1 MGESSHGAG
10 TEAIRLGYAQRP
22 SMSSAPPPLPTRRN
36 AVDDPFSEPPE
47 PKPPRGGGPEEK
59 LEYLREVLK
68 LKSDTLQRARSLYA
82 RLVSELERTRASVA
96 ESEDRRKA
104 AVAEA
109 KAAVLEAK
117 EAERER
123 KELSRDLAAVE
134 NQLSSERDK
143 RNRIDGSLVKLKA
156 ENAELERRLREQ
168 AALARKVP
176 DDRAARAEMER
187 KLAKEANARVV
198 LEAELAGLRLAVD
211 EAQAEADAFR
221 EQVLQAQ
228 DLADDRELELE
239 RLDADIKELQHRL
252 GVAEKERDTL
262 ARKLE
267 SSRKQ
272 CVELSEQL
280 AELQSESEHT
290 DVRTQFTEVTTVAV
304 NLGQLQDELEE
315 LKRVLSNPAALR
327 ARLQKLESPRGRHR

>member
-1 MGESSHGAG
+1 
-10 TEAIRLGYAQRP
+10 
-22 SMSSAPPPLPTRRN
+22 MSSAPPPLPTRRN
-36 AVDDPFSEPPE
+36 AADDPFSEPPE

-59 LEYLREVLK
+59 LEYLREVVK
-68 LKSDTLQRARSLYA
+68 LKSDTLQRARGLYA
-82 RLVSELERTRASVA
+82 RLASELERARASLA
-96 ESEDRRKA
+96 DSEDRRKA
-104 AVAEA
+104 AAAEA
-109 KAAVLEAK
+109 KAAAVDAK

-123 KELSRDLAAVE
+123 KELTRDLAAVE

-211 EAQAEADAFR
+211 EAQAEADALR
-221 EQVLQAQ
+221 EQALQAQ
-228 DLADDRELELE
+228 EVADDRELELE
-239 RLDADIKELQHRL
+239 RQDGDLKELKHRL
-252 GVAEKERDTL
+252 AVAEKERDGL

-280 AELQSESEHT
+280 AELQSESDHT
-290 DVRTQFTEVTTVAV
+290 DVRTQFTEVTTLTVDISA
-304 NLGQLQDELEE
+304 LQDELEE
-315 LKRVLSNPAALR
+315 LRQVLSNPTALR
-327 ARLQKLESPRGRHR
+327 ARLQKLETPRGRHR

>member
-1 MGESSHGAG
+1 
-10 TEAIRLGYAQRP
+10 
-22 SMSSAPPPLPTRRN
+22 MSSAPPPLPTRRS

-47 PKPPRGGGPEEK
+47 PKPTRGGGPEEK

-68 LKSDTLQRARSLYA
+68 LKSDTLLRARGLYS
-82 RLVSELERTRASVA
+82 RLASELERARASLA
-96 ESEDRRKA
+96 ESEERRKA

-109 KAAVLEAK
+109 KAAVADAR

-123 KELSRDLAAVE
+123 KELTRDLAAVE

-143 RNRIDGSLVKLKA
+143 RTRIDGSLVKLKA

-198 LEAELAGLRLAVD
+198 LEAELAGLRLSVD
-211 EAQAEADAFR
+211 EAQAEVEALR
-221 EQVLQAQ
+221 EEALQAQ
-228 DLADDRELELE
+228 ELADDRELELE
-239 RLDADIKELQHRL
+239 HLDADIKELKYRL
-252 GVAEKERDTL
+252 AAAEKERDTL
-262 ARKLE
+262 TRKLE

-272 CVELSEQL
+272 CVELSEQI
-280 AELQSESEHT
+280 AELQSESDHT

-304 NLGQLQDELEE
+304 NLGELQDELDE
-315 LKRVLSNPAALR
+315 LKRVLSDPAALR